1 MADVHVR
8 HQVVVVPDLRDL
20 SFSVGAVDRDVFA
33 ERIPAA
39 DLHEASLTCEP
50 AVLGFFSQD
59 HADTETVAL
68 PKGHAGFDDAVGS
81 HDRAVPDDGAGLD
94 DCIRPHRHPPTE
106 AGLGMHDSRRMDG
119 RLGGGWGAGGPP
131 CHLPPPRPPGAGEP
145 NPPSAYPPP
154 PPPS

>member
-1 MADVHVR
+1 
-8 HQVVVVPDLRDL
+8 PDLRDL

-81 HDRAVPDDGAGLD
+81 HDRAVTDDGAGLAD
-94 DCIRPHRHPPTE
+94 RIRPHRHPPTE

-119 RLGGGWGAGGPP
+119 RLGGGWGAVGTHGHLASARALAMANVNSPCATPP
-131 CHLPPPRPPGAGEP
+131 PSTMAPPSTPPPRPRI
-145 NPPSAYPPP
+145 
-154 PPPS
+154 